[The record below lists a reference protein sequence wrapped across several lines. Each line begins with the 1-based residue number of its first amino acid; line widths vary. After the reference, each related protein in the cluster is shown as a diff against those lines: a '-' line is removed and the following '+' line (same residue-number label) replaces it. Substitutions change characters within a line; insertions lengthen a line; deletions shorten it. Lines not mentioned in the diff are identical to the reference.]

1 MAHENNVTKRYKEL
15 FPKAKKDF
23 WYNEPDVKSSKHPT
37 KLNPRYLKKFKTMK
51 KAVEEAKSISADTPH
66 GYLKGGLRQGK
77 PKLAKRG
84 F

>member
-37 KLNPRYLKKFKTMK
+37 NLNPRYLKKFKTEK
-51 KAVEEAKSISADTPH
+51 EASKEAESISEDTPR
-66 GYLKGGLRQGK
+66 GYFKGGLRQGK